1 MTIKNKKQIERILL
15 RSTKQISVNRGKKFK
30 FDLEGGLFEI
40 EKRSTS
46 V

>member
-1 MTIKNKKQIERILL
+1 MTVKNKKREFYYFLL
-15 RSTKQISVNRGKKFK
+15 SKYQETGGRKKFK